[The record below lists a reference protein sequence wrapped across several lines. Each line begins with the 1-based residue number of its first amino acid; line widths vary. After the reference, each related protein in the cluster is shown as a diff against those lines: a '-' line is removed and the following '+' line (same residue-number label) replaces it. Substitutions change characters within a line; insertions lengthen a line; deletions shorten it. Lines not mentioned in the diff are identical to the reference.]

1 MRHSL
6 KAATIAKSDVGAV
19 HCWQRQLSRLSHAA
33 QQPSNETGTETHH
46 RGGTA
51 APRWDRLSRLTG
63 RVHSFGLLERQQMA
77 TKQQDK
83 HHAEQENQKHEQ
95 RSAVIGG
102 QVIRVLGQPDDL
114 RRVDVRQLWDLHY
127 RVNVLVGVNL
137 ASARVAHSY
146 FLVTDGDGN
155 VVTSEP
161 TLTRQYPSLVKP
173 Q

>member
-1 MRHSL
+1 
-6 KAATIAKSDVGAV
+6 
-19 HCWQRQLSRLSHAA
+19 
-33 QQPSNETGTETHH
+33 
-46 RGGTA
+46 
-51 APRWDRLSRLTG
+51 
-63 RVHSFGLLERQQMA
+63 MA